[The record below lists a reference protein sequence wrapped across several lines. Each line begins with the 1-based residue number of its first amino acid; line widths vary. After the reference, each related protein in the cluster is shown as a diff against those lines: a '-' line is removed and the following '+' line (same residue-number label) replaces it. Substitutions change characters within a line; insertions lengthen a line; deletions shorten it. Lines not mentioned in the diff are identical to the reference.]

1 MHLVLKTSR
10 ALVSGW
16 VGYLVDRVHTTLV
29 PLSQI
34 QLESKLQPLASQKLA
49 WGNH

>member
-1 MHLVLKTSR
+1 MHLVLKTR

-16 VGYLVDRVHTTLV
+16 MGSLVDRVHTTLI

-34 QLESKLQPLASQKLA
+34 QLESKLQPLANQKLA